1 MFTNTLLC
9 SSLAYLIVES
19 KLGLELDLF
28 AKQININK
36 YFSQLNSNFS

>member
-1 MFTNTLLC
+1 MFTNALLC

-28 AKQININK
+28 AKQMNINK

>member
-9 SSLAYLIVES
+9 SSLVYLMVES

-36 YFSQLNSNFS
+36 YFSKLSSNFS